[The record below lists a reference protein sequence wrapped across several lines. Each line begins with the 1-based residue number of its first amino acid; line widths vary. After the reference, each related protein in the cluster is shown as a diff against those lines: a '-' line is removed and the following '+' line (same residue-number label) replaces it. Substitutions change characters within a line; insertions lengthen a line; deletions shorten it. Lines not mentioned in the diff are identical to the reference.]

1 VASLFAV
8 SIGLGL
14 GLYTMMPLF
23 LVSDVGMER
32 LPANLITGLSRI
44 SGLFSVFLAGALADR
59 IGRPRTVLFSLAA
72 AGICAVVLGLVRGPW
87 FTPALIFLQSAF
99 AASFYPAGFSLLSS
113 VFPLPIR
120 NVAVSMVLMF
130 ATLVG
135 AGAVPPLIGFLA
147 DTVSFSFAFSAA
159 GAATLAFLVFLGC
172 FPARGVTPS
181 DGDEG
186 TRAASR

>member
-1 VASLFAV
+1 
-8 SIGLGL
+8 
-14 GLYTMMPLF
+14 M
-23 LVSDVGMER
+23 GMER

-59 IGRPRTVLFSLAA
+59 IGRPRTVLASLAA
-72 AGICAVVLGLVRGPW
+72 AGICAVLLGLVRGPW
-87 FTPALIFLQSAF
+87 ITPALIFLQSAS

-113 VFPLPIR
+113 AFPLPIR
-120 NVAVSMVLMF
+120 NVAVSMVLIF

-147 DTVSFSFAFSAA
+147 DTVSFSFAFGAA
-159 GAATLAFLVFLGC
+159 GAATLAALVLLGR
-172 FPARGVTPS
+172 FPSRGVIPS
-181 DGDEG
+181 DGAEG